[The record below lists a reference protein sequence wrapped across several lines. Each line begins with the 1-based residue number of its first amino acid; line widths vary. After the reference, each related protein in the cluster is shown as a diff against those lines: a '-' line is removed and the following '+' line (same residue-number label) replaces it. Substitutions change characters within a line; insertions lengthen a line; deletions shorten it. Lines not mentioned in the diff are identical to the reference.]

1 MLFEISVR
9 DVELSEKDRAVI
21 HAMAERL
28 TDFYDRVTSC
38 RVAVEV
44 LHRRMHEPVEY
55 HVRVDVT
62 VPGSELLISRQAGED
77 LLSATQQAFEAA
89 RRRLQDHARVR
100 RGSVKTHAEAPYA
113 WVTKLFPLE
122 GYGFLETPDG
132 REIYFH
138 ANSVLNSGF
147 GRLDVGTRVR
157 FAETMGREGPQ
168 ASTVTP
174 IGRGAR
180 AGNESWEGEVEV

>member
-1 MLFEISVR
+1 MLFEIAVR
-9 DVELSEKDRAVI
+9 DVELSEKQRAVI
-21 HAMAERL
+21 KEMADRL

-55 HVRVDVT
+55 HVRLDVT
-62 VPGSELLISRQAGED
+62 VPGSELLVSRQAGPD
-77 LLSATQQAFEAA
+77 LLSAAQEAFEAA

-100 RGSVKTHAEAPYA
+100 RGSVKAHARPPHARVA
-113 WVTKLFPLE
+113 KLFPTE
-122 GYGFLETPDG
+122 GYGFLETADG

-138 ANSVLNSGF
+138 ANSVLNGGF
-147 GRLDVGTRVR
+147 DRLGVGARVR
-157 FAETMGREGPQ
+157 FVETMGVDGPQ

-174 IGRGAR
+174 IRRRAR
-180 AGNESWEGEVEV
+180 AGSETPEEA